1 MRAPCVRSAF
11 LSCFCVRT
19 FNLSVWNGPLTAVP
33 GCSGDWW
40 APSCWQQHIVVLHR
54 HFSLIEKW
62 IIFNSTV
69 CVCVRTFYSLMSFC
83 GQPDVKA
90 TWWRTVVVKA
100 NTRTGE
106 RVTSDMFPSLLDT
119 WLELLRSTSGSKHWD
134 AGGEWRQGAS
144 EREDCDEWGGALVG
158 QHCWSCQRAELTELM
173 AFSFCLLV
181 QTHSINVR
189 SKPSVKTRED
199 RTYLDLI
206 SVLSCPCSAVFL
218 QLCSNN
224 WRWCHIIH

>member
-83 GQPDVKA
+83 RVSQMSRPHDDEQ
-90 TWWRTVVVKA
+90 WWWKQTHAQVNGWPLTCFPLFWTHDWSCSGALEGVSTETPGGSDDR
-100 NTRTGE
+100 E
-106 RVTSDMFPSLLDT
+106 RVRGRIVMNEEEPWWASTVDPVSEPSELSWWLSVSVSSYRRTRLMSDPN
-119 WLELLRSTSGSKHWD
+119 R
-134 AGGEWRQGAS
+134 
-144 EREDCDEWGGALVG
+144 V
-158 QHCWSCQRAELTELM
+158 
-173 AFSFCLLV
+173 
-181 QTHSINVR
+181 
-189 SKPSVKTRED
+189 
-199 RTYLDLI
+199 
-206 SVLSCPCSAVFL
+206 
-218 QLCSNN
+218 
-224 WRWCHIIH
+224 